1 MGIMNHHNGI
11 ILTKDSNLSK
21 LFEEIGQG
29 LNLKFESDSE
39 ISDYLLKVLDDV
51 FSVIVYDCT
60 NLEQVSLNWI
70 KIIRRIRPKLPL
82 IVISKDI
89 DPRVGGELYDEGTFY
104 YQQQPV
110 NGDVLCD
117 VLAGALNN

>member
-1 MGIMNHHNGI
+1 MHLPVSSMGIMNHHNGI

-60 NLEQVSLNWI
+60 VACQSL
-70 KIIRRIRPKLPL
+70 P
-82 IVISKDI
+82 
-89 DPRVGGELYDEGTFY
+89 E
-104 YQQQPV
+104 
-110 NGDVLCD
+110 
-117 VLAGALNN
+117 